1 MIGGPGAQLSAAR
14 VQAGLSVSQAAEQL
28 HLDLATLDALENGRF
43 EGMGAS
49 VFVRGHLRRYAQLVN
64 IPEAQIMTAYD
75 AWAGRLAAQPDL
87 RDVITAAAARSGSR
101 RFNFRPRSAVI
112 GVIVLVPLALIWWAV
127 RVPAHRSEKAPAPA
141 VNLPAVNPPPAADL
155 PPAANSQ
162 APADS
167 RSPVDSRSAVTSL
180 PATSLPVSKPPAPA
194 GPAVPEA
201 IPKAVRLP
209 ASPP

>member
-75 AWAGRLAAQPDL
+75 AWAGRLAPQPDL
-87 RDVITAAAARSGSR
+87 RDVITAAAARSGSQ

-127 RVPAHRSEKAPAPA
+127 RVPARTRSEKAPT
-141 VNLPAVNPPPAADL
+141 VNL
-155 PPAANSQ
+155 PPAANL
-162 APADS
+162 PPVN
-167 RSPVDSRSAVTSL
+167 SPPVSPL
-180 PATSLPVSKPPAPA
+180 PASTPPAPA
-194 GPAVPEA
+194 DPAVPEA
-201 IPKAVRLP
+201 GPKAVRLP

>member
-127 RVPAHRSEKAPAPA
+127 RVPARSRPEKAPM
-141 VNLPAVNPPPAADL
+141 VNLPAVTPPLANSPPAADL
-155 PPAANSQ
+155 RPPVG
-162 APADS
+162 S
-167 RSPVDSRSAVTSL
+167 RSPVDSRSAATSL
-180 PATSLPVSKPPAPA
+180 PATSLPVSTPPAPA

-201 IPKAVRLP
+201 VPKAVRLP